1 MLQATMPEPRRP
13 YLKLVAIGIFF
24 NWLPPGITYLL
35 TGSAPALFLAA
46 SITSIFLGSLFLL
59 FCFPLGRLVNEV
71 QQQFKFNPMAWVMDL
86 LVRHN
91 FPPLRWPRSSRGW
104 TLACIVL
111 AVYSYITAVF
121 CFFWATGNSK
131 AEHALTNWLDR
142 MLHTL
147 F

>member
-1 MLQATMPEPRRP
+1 MQSTMPEPRRP
-13 YLKLVAIGIFF
+13 YLRLVGIAMLL
-24 NWLPPGITYLL
+24 NWLLPGITYLL

-59 FCFPLGRLVNEV
+59 FCLPLGRSVNEV
-71 QQQFKFNPMAWVMDL
+71 QQQIKFNPMAWVMDL

-104 TLACIVL
+104 TLACIIL
-111 AVYSYITAVF
+111 AVYFYITAVF
-121 CFFWATGNSK
+121 AFFWAVGNTK
-131 AEHALTNWLDR
+131 AEHALTAWLER

>member
-59 FCFPLGRLVNEV
+59 FCFPLG
-71 QQQFKFNPMAWVMDL
+71 
-86 LVRHN
+86 
-91 FPPLRWPRSSRGW
+91 PLGQ
-104 TLACIVL
+104 
-111 AVYSYITAVF
+111 
-121 CFFWATGNSK
+121 
-131 AEHALTNWLDR
+131 
-142 MLHTL
+142 
-147 F
+147 